1 MDREGEI
8 EGERER
14 ERERERYGV
23 MVYMSLM
30 IPQKRWC
37 YS

>member
-8 EGERER
+8 EG
-14 ERERERYGV
+14 ERERYGV

>member
-14 ERERERYGV
+14 EGYGV

-30 IPQKRWC
+30 VPQKRWC